1 MIKNIIDYHLSS
13 DESMTDDSLNYQS
26 LDSSDNLTTT
36 DYTASYLLSM
46 NNDHYKESTSRNA
59 YTLDEDDILTDDIFQ
74 CQNDLSLSL
83 YDNARISVR
92 NATVQLMD
100 FIMESNLNKSTVTKL
115 FRLVKSLLPLPN
127 KLPTTHTQIFK
138 VLGRVPL
145 FQSRFYC
152 NGCNQLCIIRNNKK
166 ICDNRN
172 CSFSDMPLKSCDISE
187 VVDLDIPSQIKTI
200 INRNSSLFFDQHQ
213 LFPKFDIPYGEQYRS
228 VTTPNKQKL
237 TLIIHADG
245 APLVRE
251 FQSNILVLAMW
262 ASCQKPN
269 VDLLMQN
276 CISQLLEYETND
288 LQMVVNGRQI
298 CINIRRQMF
307 IADLPAKCIWK
318 GQILY
323 PYAQKNN
330 RRRVHKEVLASG
342 KEAERRLMPV
352 DGIKGVSSMLKILTY
367 PDQIICDYMHLVCLG
382 HMTTLIN
389 RWLPL
394 LHRSNV
400 IEIDTILEA
409 LRLPHNINVIF
420 NHSISNVCE
429 WHAKHSRLFVLN
441 IGLPCITLHLPKI
454 NTSHFAVYCLAI
466 RFLHCPK
473 SHDEINLAE
482 SLIDYYCRAAPQ
494 VFDDSIELLSLHAHL
509 HLGEQ
514 VKRHGGL
521 GFSSAFC
528 FESCIRHLKK
538 MVHGTKN
545 LASQVAYWCDL
556 RTIVPRPEFRLQKPT
571 GKTKISIT
579 SSHINEY
586 RSILSTNL
594 LIMTNIYQKLYKTSR
609 RDKSSSEEYAFITYL
624 EEPGTYSIV
633 KANRLID
640 IDSNNNG
647 TIKDNKGSYRI
658 QVVEKG
664 SLVDMEEAARMI
676 EEDPKLSYEMH
687 ENVVSDCDECIL
699 PFADSKLSSMKQ
711 IEFCSNERQQFSA
724 SSEVSDLQ
732 KESSVNTRTA
742 VHLISD
748 DDSSDDNDI
757 EENEKNDNVDIM
769 MSCLSTSAV
778 KKKRSSSS
786 NKNKSGCAAAKRIRF
801 DDSRVSINIDE
812 TQLDISQILNY
823 MKELNENNKNL
834 LKQQQQVMLTQDR
847 IEKRMKLISKNQ
859 KKIAKAMNQRNIP
872 VVLDVQEIGESSTSQ
887 PCSKIIFIRS
897 DGVEIDMMS
906 IQCSLNNVNDYVNKA
921 VDLVFKDSNELIALD
936 PRKGCID
943 QDPRVKAIRDGAQA
957 KYKLDHSE
965 IEAIWPTL
973 HECLLL
979 KRRNIKKKVLK
990 EPHLRTQDNSSNIDL
1005 QLQQRTTVDID
1016 ANGQGQA

>member
-298 CINIRRQMF
+298 CINLQRQMF

-943 QDPRVKAIRDGAQA
+943 QDPRVKAIRG
-957 KYKLDHSE
+957 
-965 IEAIWPTL
+965 T
-973 HECLLL
+973 
-979 KRRNIKKKVLK
+979 VM
-990 EPHLRTQDNSSNIDL
+990 NSIN
-1005 QLQQRTTVDID
+1005 
-1016 ANGQGQA
+1016 

>member
-245 APLVRE
+245 APLVRSTKSSLWPVFASIVELPHQVRE

-298 CINIRRQMF
+298 CINLQRQMF
-307 IADLPAKCIWK
+307 IADLPAKCLFMKSINYNGYSACTVCMSIWK

-687 ENVVSDCDECIL
+687 ENVVSDCDEC
-699 PFADSKLSSMKQ
+699 
-711 IEFCSNERQQFSA
+711 
-724 SSEVSDLQ
+724 
-732 KESSVNTRTA
+732 
-742 VHLISD
+742 D

-887 PCSKIIFIRS
+887 PCSKI
-897 DGVEIDMMS
+897 
-906 IQCSLNNVNDYVNKA
+906 
-921 VDLVFKDSNELIALD
+921 
-936 PRKGCID
+936 
-943 QDPRVKAIRDGAQA
+943 
-957 KYKLDHSE
+957 
-965 IEAIWPTL
+965 
-973 HECLLL
+973 
-979 KRRNIKKKVLK
+979 
-990 EPHLRTQDNSSNIDL
+990 
-1005 QLQQRTTVDID
+1005 
-1016 ANGQGQA
+1016 

>member
-687 ENVVSDCDECIL
+687 ENVVSDCDEWYKRNSEKENIKINQNKISSKHNK
-699 PFADSKLSSMKQ
+699 DSKLSSMKQ

-943 QDPRVKAIRDGAQA
+943 QDPRVKAIR
-957 KYKLDHSE
+957 
-965 IEAIWPTL
+965 
-973 HECLLL
+973 
-979 KRRNIKKKVLK
+979 
-990 EPHLRTQDNSSNIDL
+990 RTVMTSIN
-1005 QLQQRTTVDID
+1005 
-1016 ANGQGQA
+1016 

>member
-245 APLVRE
+245 APL
-251 FQSNILVLAMW
+251 
-262 ASCQKPN
+262 
-269 VDLLMQN
+269 
-276 CISQLLEYETND
+276 
-288 LQMVVNGRQI
+288 
-298 CINIRRQMF
+298 
-307 IADLPAKCIWK
+307 
-318 GQILY
+318 
-323 PYAQKNN
+323 NN

-687 ENVVSDCDECIL
+687 ENVVSDCDEC
-699 PFADSKLSSMKQ
+699 
-711 IEFCSNERQQFSA
+711 
-724 SSEVSDLQ
+724 
-732 KESSVNTRTA
+732 
-742 VHLISD
+742 D

-834 LKQQQQVMLTQDR
+834 LKQQRQVMLTQDR

>member
-245 APLVRE
+245 APL
-251 FQSNILVLAMW
+251 
-262 ASCQKPN
+262 
-269 VDLLMQN
+269 
-276 CISQLLEYETND
+276 
-288 LQMVVNGRQI
+288 
-298 CINIRRQMF
+298 
-307 IADLPAKCIWK
+307 
-318 GQILY
+318 
-323 PYAQKNN
+323 NN

-687 ENVVSDCDECIL
+687 ENVVSDCDEC
-699 PFADSKLSSMKQ
+699 
-711 IEFCSNERQQFSA
+711 
-724 SSEVSDLQ
+724 
-732 KESSVNTRTA
+732 
-742 VHLISD
+742 D

-887 PCSKIIFIRS
+887 PCSKI
-897 DGVEIDMMS
+897 
-906 IQCSLNNVNDYVNKA
+906 
-921 VDLVFKDSNELIALD
+921 
-936 PRKGCID
+936 
-943 QDPRVKAIRDGAQA
+943 
-957 KYKLDHSE
+957 
-965 IEAIWPTL
+965 
-973 HECLLL
+973 
-979 KRRNIKKKVLK
+979 
-990 EPHLRTQDNSSNIDL
+990 
-1005 QLQQRTTVDID
+1005 
-1016 ANGQGQA
+1016 